1 MRVRESSSTPRSWRA
16 SGYRLL
22 AFVLILA
29 ACSPIDT
36 SSSEHLRTALERFC
50 DLEFDCDQPEVLY
63 VRADWIDSDV
73 VVGQENP
80 IDEQSRIAIGAGLG
94 RSVLWLEAI
103 EDVESV
109 LASDSRAPI
118 VTVGEPQRYDYV
130 VEVDVGWSRGLDEGK
145 ITTMSVELGT
155 DLGSDDRPPVTTAV
169 P

>member
-1 MRVRESSSTPRSWRA
+1 
-16 SGYRLL
+16 
-22 AFVLILA
+22 
-29 ACSPIDT
+29 
-36 SSSEHLRTALERFC
+36 
-50 DLEFDCDQPEVLY
+50 